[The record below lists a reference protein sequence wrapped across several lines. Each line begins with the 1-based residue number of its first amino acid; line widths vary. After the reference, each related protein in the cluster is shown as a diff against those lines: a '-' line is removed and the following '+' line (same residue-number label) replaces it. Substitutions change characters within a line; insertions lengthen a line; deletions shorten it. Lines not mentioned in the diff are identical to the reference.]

1 MSSDTDSTMT
11 PPRPTKRNKRQDL
24 TAPLNDSGSP
34 DKSTSNGSRRQ
45 SLIRQRKSLL
55 AAAATNR
62 RQSIS
67 ADGDDDAA
75 EKRRR
80 RKSHYLDDDS
90 NKHSPSHKS
99 KGANVGSRV
108 ARHKLATTIAPQ
120 PAGNAPALSMD
131 VMTTNFEEWM
141 KMATDNKINAANT
154 WNFALIDYFADMSLL
169 RNDDSQNS
177 INFQKASCTLDGC
190 VKIWTSRV
198 DSVATEAGKLING
211 LSAGGTNDREEASE
225 DRDDS
230 DAEEVT
236 EKVSKKRRAPRTGS
250 TLVNDFNS
258 LKAKEFELELAI
270 DPLFK
275 KTSADFDEG
284 GAGGLLMNHLG
295 VDGVGRVI
303 FDSSDVAMVED
314 EDEYNE
320 NEQDPRIDIAEL
332 QSKFLPSI
340 QELDEKEICPS
351 LSTFKFSLNP
361 TEDDVTENP
370 FERPVTPLEDR
381 AAAEDAEDDFNGGG
395 ADMAD
400 APMDDFFESAANEEP
415 VEIDDDAWAVNPN
428 VAANA
433 GGVDDDG
440 WNIPD
445 SVAEGG
451 NQQQQLPT
459 LNDPFNPS
467 AGGNMV
473 MSSVPINSE
482 GMFDYFDKNLT
493 KGWAGPE
500 HWGVRRSVNRDAASA
515 PKKEKSKEDKTIPM
529 IDFDEPTTS
538 NSKTLFAPPTTK
550 GAGSASIFMPKKNR
564 DGDNLLPDDI
574 HFNSKQ
580 LLRLFLKPKVSLRMK
595 SGKMVP
601 AGKGNGDDA
610 GADAAFWAGAPDGME
625 FDGEQP
631 PAAPL
636 DSQFFQEDD
645 LDMGEDLVSGEIDP
659 GNQSSH
665 LNEDDALAETHLQ
678 QLNRVRPEFVNY
690 SKRAKRVDVRALK
703 DNIWNSLEAPED
715 DDDRENL
722 PPGTTDNENKDVG
735 KRFSS
740 VIDGLKAS
748 YPAEK
753 LDDLS
758 TSFCFI
764 CLLHLCNEHNLN
776 LETFAKHALEP
787 EQQESGSVVGLDK
800 VMVNKLANYIMAK

>member
-1 MSSDTDSTMT
+1 MSSDTDSSLS
-11 PPRPTKRNKRQDL
+11 PPRPSKRNKRSEFK
-24 TAPLNDSGSP
+24 AHLNDTTA
-34 DKSTSNGSRRQ
+34 TSAARRQ
-45 SLIRQRKSLL
+45 S
-55 AAAATNR
+55 NYPE
-62 RQSIS
+62 
-67 ADGDDDAA
+67 GDDDAA

-80 RKSHYLDDDS
+80 RKSHYPDDDTS
-90 NKHSPSHKS
+90 NKNSPSHKT
-99 KGANVGSRV
+99 KNMNVGSRV

-120 PAGNAPALSMD
+120 PAGNTPALSLD

-169 RNDDSQNS
+169 RNDDNQNS

-211 LSAGGTNDREEASE
+211 LSAGGTNDREEAANNE
-225 DRDDS
+225 DES

-250 TLVNDFNS
+250 TLVSDFNS
-258 LKAKEFELELAI
+258 IKAKEFELELAV

-303 FDSSDVAMVED
+303 FDSSDVVMVED
-314 EDEYNE
+314 EDEYQGTD
-320 NEQDPRIDIAEL
+320 QDPRIDIKEL
-332 QSKFLPSI
+332 QSKFLSSI

-361 TEDDVTENP
+361 TDEDLTENP
-370 FERPVTPLEDR
+370 FERPVTPQDEKMEFQHD
-381 AAAEDAEDDFNGGG
+381 DQDDFGGG

-400 APMDDFFESAANEEP
+400 VQMDDFFDSAANDE
-415 VEIDDDAWAVNPN
+415 VGEIDEEAWTVNPTIT
-428 VAANA
+428 ANA
-433 GGVDDDG
+433 GGVDEDG

-445 SVAEGG
+445 SLSKNEE
-451 NQQQQLPT
+451 QQQQVHT
-459 LNDPFNPS
+459 IDQFDPS
-467 AGGNMV
+467 GDGNMV
-473 MSSVPINSE
+473 MSSIPINSE
-482 GMFDYFDKNLT
+482 GMFDYFDKNMM

-500 HWGVRRSVNRDAASA
+500 HWGVRRSVKRDAASA

-529 IDFDEPTTS
+529 IDFDEPTKS
-538 NSKTLFAPPTTK
+538 NSKTLFMPPTAR
-550 GAGSASIFMPKKNR
+550 GAGSASIMMPKKNR
-564 DGDNLLPDDI
+564 DGEFLLPDDI

-580 LLRLFLKPKVSLRMK
+580 LLKLFLKPKVSLRMK
-595 SGKMVP
+595 SSKLIPG
-601 AGKGNGDDA
+601 GNQNNDNADA
-610 GADAAFWAGAPDGME
+610 AAFWAGASEGLE
-625 FDGEQP
+625 FDDGEQP

-645 LDMGEDLVSGEIDP
+645 PDMGDDLVSGELDP
-659 GNQSSH
+659 GHQSEH
-665 LNEDDALAETHLQ
+665 VNEDDALAATHLQ
-678 QLNRVRPEFVNY
+678 QLNKVRPEFVNY

-703 DNIWNSLEAPED
+703 DNIWKSLEAPDGD
-715 DDDRENL
+715 DEAENVA
-722 PPGTTDNENKDVG
+722 PGDNDEKKEVG
-735 KRFSS
+735 KKFSS
-740 VIDGLKAS
+740 VIDGLKSS
-748 YPAEK
+748 YPTEK
-753 LDDLS
+753 LNDLS

-776 LETFAKHALEP
+776 LETFAKHALDP
-787 EQQESGSVVGLDK
+787 EQQEKGSVVGLDR
-800 VMVNKLANYIMAK
+800 VMVNKLANYVISQT

>member
-1 MSSDTDSTMT
+1 MI
-11 PPRPTKRNKRQDL
+11 
-24 TAPLNDSGSP
+24 TA
-34 DKSTSNGSRRQ
+34 
-45 SLIRQRKSLL
+45 
-55 AAAATNR
+55 
-62 RQSIS
+62 
-67 ADGDDDAA
+67 
-75 EKRRR
+75 
-80 RKSHYLDDDS
+80 
-90 NKHSPSHKS
+90 
-99 KGANVGSRV
+99 
-108 ARHKLATTIAPQ
+108 
-120 PAGNAPALSMD
+120 
-131 VMTTNFEEWM
+131 
-141 KMATDNKINAANT
+141 
-154 WNFALIDYFADMSLL
+154 
-169 RNDDSQNS
+169 
-177 INFQKASCTLDGC
+177 
-190 VKIWTSRV
+190 
-198 DSVATEAGKLING
+198 
-211 LSAGGTNDREEASE
+211 
-225 DRDDS
+225 
-230 DAEEVT
+230 
-236 EKVSKKRRAPRTGS
+236 
-250 TLVNDFNS
+250 
-258 LKAKEFELELAI
+258 
-270 DPLFK
+270 
-275 KTSADFDEG
+275 
-284 GAGGLLMNHLG
+284 
-295 VDGVGRVI
+295 
-303 FDSSDVAMVED
+303 
-314 EDEYNE
+314 
-320 NEQDPRIDIAEL
+320 
-332 QSKFLPSI
+332 KFLPSI